1 MSPRAA
7 LAPERIEAGERL
19 LRRLEERGANVP
31 AALWSYAPDINEW
44 RLYLAIRHGAQQGLA
59 ASTEMVSQAI
69 ASLRSEEDFPLTRQD
84 ISPVATDHAVI
95 ATLAAAI
102 GTGPTISRLRIQGT
116 RVNGALIEDA
126 LVYRL
131 YKAGLAG

>member
-1 MSPRAA
+1 MRAE
-7 LAPERIEAGERL
+7 LSPERIEAGERL
-19 LRRLEERGANVP
+19 LRRLEERGSLVP

-44 RLYLAIRHGAQQGLA
+44 RLYLAIKAPPTHGAATGVEL
-59 ASTEMVSQAI
+59 VSQAI

-84 ISPVATDHAVI
+84 ISPVAPDHAVI

-102 GTGPTISRLRIQGT
+102 GTGPTLSRLRIQGT

-131 YKAGLAG
+131 HKAGLA

>member
-1 MSPRAA
+1 VRAE
-7 LAPERIEAGERL
+7 LTQERIDAGERL
-19 LRRLEERGANVP
+19 LRRLEERGLSVP

-44 RLYLAIRHGAQQGLA
+44 RLYMTIKAQPVHGAATGAEL
-59 ASTEMVSQAI
+59 VSQAI

-84 ISPVATDHAVI
+84 ISPVPADHAVV
-95 ATLAAAI
+95 ASLTAAI
-102 GTGPTISRLRIQGT
+102 GTGPSVSRLRIQGT

-131 YKAGLAG
+131 YRAGL

>member
-1 MSPRAA
+1 MQRAE
-7 LAPERIEAGERL
+7 LVQEHIEAGERL
-19 LRRLEERGANVP
+19 LRRLEERGSSVP

-44 RLYLAIRHGAQQGLA
+44 RLYMAIKPGRLQNAANGAEL
-59 ASTEMVSQAI
+59 VSQAI

-102 GTGPTISRLRIQGT
+102 GTGPTLSRLRIQGT

-131 YKAGLAG
+131 YRAGLT

>member
-1 MSPRAA
+1 MSPRAE
-7 LAPERIEAGERL
+7 LAPERIDAGERL
-19 LRRLEERGANVP
+19 LRRLEERGATVP

-44 RLYLAIRHGAQQGLA
+44 RFYLAMRHDAQQSVA
-59 ASTEMVSQAI
+59 ASAEMVSQAI

-84 ISPVATDHAVI
+84 ISPVAADHAVI

>member
-1 MSPRAA
+1 MRAE
-7 LAPERIEAGERL
+7 LSQERIEAGERL
-19 LRRLEERGANVP
+19 LRRREERGSIVP

-44 RLYLAIRHGAQQGLA
+44 RLYMTIKAPAKHGAATGAEL
-59 ASTEMVSQAI
+59 VSQAI

-84 ISPVATDHAVI
+84 ISPVAADHAIV
-95 ATLAAAI
+95 ASLAAAI
-102 GTGPTISRLRIQGT
+102 GTGPTLSRLRIQGT

-131 YKAGLAG
+131 YRAGLN